1 MAYTNT
7 TQYYNLPQFTEAD
20 VPSWNDINTAFG
32 LIDTALHNIATQS
45 GITQQQAQ
53 ALIDSSLVG
62 VVKHDGTSGTGITNA
77 QYSKLTIVS

>member
-7 TQYYNLPQFTEAD
+7 TQYYNLPQFGEND

-45 GITQQQAQ
+45 GITEQQAQ
-53 ALIDSSLVG
+53 ALIDQSLVG

>member
-7 TQYYNLPQFTEAD
+7 TQYYNLPQFSEHD
-20 VPSWNDINTAFG
+20 IPSWNDINTAFS
-32 LIDTALHNIATQS
+32 LIDTALHNIASQG
-45 GITQQQAQ
+45 GITEQQAQ

>member
-7 TQYYNLPQFTEAD
+7 TQYYNLPQFGEND

-32 LIDTALHNIATQS
+32 LIDTALHSIATQS

-53 ALIDSSLVG
+53 SLIDQSLAG
-62 VVKHDGTSGTGITNA
+62 VIKHDSTSGTGITNA
-77 QYSKLTIVS
+77 QYSKLTIIS